1 MYEACK
7 NGDKDTVINLIQA
20 GFDLNTSFAAFEPW
34 LLYSYGVPA
43 FPAIHVVCLYGNAN
57 LIPILVEAGCDVN
70 TLGYFG
76 RTPLFEA
83 CEEAYASVVAL
94 LLEHGADVNAKN
106 KHNET
111 VMHRILRIENRINC
125 FTEEYDA
132 AKSASR
138 RDILSILIEWG
149 IDLNVVDEN
158 RGELVIDLAHRSEKY
173 GRNGLTQLLIDAGCS
188 IF

>member
-34 LLYSYGVPA
+34 LLYSHGVPA

-83 CEEAYASVVAL
+83 CEEAHASVVAL
-94 LLEHGADVNAKN
+94 LLEHGADVNAKSTGKRAGRTPLHQAYMYN
-106 KHNET
+106 SKD
-111 VMHRILRIENRINC
+111 II
-125 FTEEYDA
+125 
-132 AKSASR
+132 KS
-138 RDILSILIEWG
+138 
-149 IDLNVVDEN
+149 
-158 RGELVIDLAHRSEKY
+158 LVFIY
-173 GRNGLTQLLIDAGCS
+173 GSL
-188 IF
+188 